1 MYREGRPVIYSIL
14 INSTETR
21 RADSPMRMWCKWWDS
36 NPRPLPYQ
44 GSALP
49 AEPHLHGSGIIKART
64 HQVNMQRQIPRLP
77 FDQLIDQLDQYD
89 ALIDVRAPAEFLE
102 DHIPGAINLPVLS
115 DAEREEV
122 GTLYKQVNP
131 FTARKRGAALT
142 AQNIAR
148 HLETLSDH
156 DKDWTPLIYCWR
168 GGQRSGSMALVFNE
182 IGWPVTLIQGGY
194 KAYRRHVITALETL
208 STAFE
213 FRVLTGPTG
222 AGKTRLLHGLQA
234 RGAQILDLEGL
245 ANHRG
250 SLLGEAPQSDQ
261 PKQKLFESRLYAAL
275 RMFDRKEP
283 VWIESESSKIGEIHL
298 PNQLFKHLMQS
309 KGVRVDCSRARRAE
323 YLCQD
328 YQHLTDN
335 PDKTHALIEK
345 LTFRHSRGQVD
356 AWRQLID
363 DRAWLQLADSLLEVH
378 YDPAYAQSQKR
389 LQVIADCTLE
399 HPGELSD
406 AVFNQLMD
414 AS

>member
-1 MYREGRPVIYSIL
+1 
-14 INSTETR
+14 
-21 RADSPMRMWCKWWDS
+21 
-36 NPRPLPYQ
+36 
-44 GSALP
+44 
-49 AEPHLHGSGIIKART
+49 
-64 HQVNMQRQIPRLP
+64 MQRQIPRHTI
-77 FDQLIDQLDQYD
+77 DDLIDRLSAFDSI
-89 ALIDVRAPAEFLE
+89 IDVRAPSEFIE
-102 DHIPGAINLPVLS
+102 DHIPGAINLPVL
-115 DAEREEV
+115 DDHERDEV

-148 HLETLSDH
+148 HLESLSDR
-156 DKDWTPLIYCWR
+156 DKNWSPLIYCWR

-194 KAYRRHVITALETL
+194 KAYRRHVIEALEML

-222 AGKTRLLHGLQA
+222 SGKTRLLHGLEA
-234 RGAQILDLEGL
+234 RGAQVLDLEGL

-250 SLLGEAPQSDQ
+250 SLLGEAPESDQ
-261 PKQKLFESRLYAAL
+261 PKQKLFESRLYATL
-275 RMFDRKEP
+275 RRFDRRQP

-309 KGVRVDCSRARRAE
+309 KGIRVDCARGSRAE

-328 YQHLTDN
+328 YQHLIDN
-335 PDKTHALIEK
+335 PDKTRGLIEK
-345 LTFRHSRGQVD
+345 LTFRHSHAQVD
-356 AWRQLID
+356 LWRQLID
-363 DRAWLQLADSLLEVH
+363 DQAWLKLADSLLDVH

-389 LQVIADCTLE
+389 LQVIADCRLE
-399 HPGELSD
+399 RPGELSD
-406 AVFNQLMD
+406 AVYNQLMD